1 MPNCKPTVAARGW
14 QLYRASAP
22 PPSLADL
29 NTMLGTPSA
38 KMRLVPA
45 RTSTTGAWRPTD
57 LRTTFPIN
65 EVDVRLKLRRAG

>member
-29 NTMLGTPSA
+29 NTMLNALGESA
-38 KMRLVPA
+38 VSA
-45 RTSTTGAWRPTD
+45 RTYKHYRRMEANGFED
-57 LRTTFPIN
+57 YLPIN